1 MSMRTLKTEKPPSA
15 MNTGSRKSFSPTAGD
30 IRKYV
35 KSNTRTHADTMRF
48 LHRIGLRINKDGT
61 TYVVPV

>member
-1 MSMRTLKTEKPPSA
+1 